1 MNFKISDFGMVKLFN
16 LDQTRTDTNK
26 IVGTLNSVMWV
37 NILVC
42 LLTRLIA
49 AMSVSFDQS
58 FSCYAD
64 SGNFTTN
71 TTYAKNQDFIL
82 HSLSNNVSEHGGF
95 FTVTVGQ
102 GSNKA
107 YALGLCRGD
116 ITSYV
121 CHSCVKLAV
130 DDLRARCPSQKE
142 AVSWSSDPPC
152 ILHYANCHFFKML
165 ELHSTTFAHNNRN
178 ITSNLPQY
186 DTVWESLMDSVV
198 TKASNGSSTLKY
210 ATGKANFT
218 ASKTIYALTQC
229 NPNLAHNDCDSC
241 LRELVS
247 FYKVCCHQKQGARIQ
262 NPNYWLGWDLHGFY
276 VPNPTTTAPSLSPP
290 LAPGTPLTITKG
302 NHASYYMNIPMIS
315 KILIRSLSS
324 WINKK
329 SDEKKLNKSIWVPS
343 LSAALGL
350 ALFSACCFFLCK
362 RINIQEDK
370 EDSQEVQ
377 LLDLVLGNV
386 PHENSS
392 GDFSLENMGRSLD
405 FPSIQLDILQAATN
419 NFCDENKLGQGGFGL
434 VYKGTRPN
442 GKEIAVKRL
451 SIISDQGL
459 LEFKNEV
466 ILIAKLQHRNLV
478 RLLGCCLE
486 KNEMLLVY
494 EFMPNRSLDVFL
506 FSLILEPLNSIII
519 FIIKGIA
526 RGIMYL
532 HEDSH
537 LRIIHRDL
545 KASNVL
551 LDHKMNPKILD
562 FGMAKIFGRDQNQAI
577 TNRIWIYG
585 VLLLEI
591 ISRKRNNG
599 FQLLEHG
606 ESLLTFAWKLWSKC
620 EGMKLIDEHLVEPS
634 VSAEVLKCIQ
644 IGLLCVQVDPANRPT
659 MSTVVS
665 MLGSDNITLHLPA
678 EPTFYVRH
686 FVVEP
691 IQPNSSYKICSI
703 NEVTMLNKSPR

>member
-1 MNFKISDFGMVKLFN
+1 
-16 LDQTRTDTNK
+16 
-26 IVGTLNSVMWV
+26 MWV

-42 LLTRLIA
+42 LLTHLIA
-49 AMSVSFDQS
+49 GMSVSFDQS

-71 TTYAKNQDFIL
+71 TTYAKNLDFIL
-82 HSLSNNVSEHGGF
+82 HSLPNNVSEHGGF

-116 ITSYV
+116 LTSYV
-121 CHSCVKLAV
+121 CHSCVKFAA
-130 DDLRARCPSQKE
+130 DDLRARCPNQKE

-152 ILHYANCHFFKML
+152 ILHYANRHFFKML
-165 ELHSTTFAHNNRN
+165 ELYPTTFVHNNRD
-178 ITSNLPQY
+178 ITSNLPQF

-229 NPNLAHNDCDSC
+229 NPKLAHNDCDSC
-241 LRELVS
+241 LMELVS

-262 NPNYWLGWDLHGFY
+262 NPNCWLGWDLHGFY
-276 VPNPTTTAPSLSPP
+276 VPNPATTAPSLSPP
-290 LAPGTPLTITKG
+290 LAPGTPLTITK
-302 NHASYYMNIPMIS
+302 
-315 KILIRSLSS
+315 
-324 WINKK
+324 
-329 SDEKKLNKSIWVPS
+329 DEKKLNKSIWVPS

-350 ALFSACCFFLCK
+350 ALFSACCFFLWK

-370 EDSQEVQ
+370 EDTQEVQ
-377 LLDLVLGNV
+377 LLDLVLGSV

-392 GDFSLENMGRSLD
+392 GDFNLENVGRSLD

-434 VYKGTRPN
+434 VYKGTLPN

-451 SIISDQGL
+451 SITSDQGL

-494 EFMPNRSLDVFL
+494 EFMPNRSLDVLL
-506 FSLILEPLNSIII
+506 FDSSLAMQLTWQKRFS
-519 FIIKGIA
+519 IIKGIA

-532 HEDSH
+532 HEDSR

-551 LDHKMNPKILD
+551 LDHDMNPKISD
-562 FGMAKIFGRDQNQAI
+562 FGLFSIKSDVFSFGVI
-577 TNRIWIYG
+577 
-585 VLLLEI
+585 LLEI
-591 ISRKRNNG
+591 INGKRNNG

-606 ESLLTFAWKLWSKC
+606 ESLLTFAWKLWSKG
-620 EGMKLIDEHLVEPS
+620 EGMELIDEHLVESS
-634 VSAEVLKCIQ
+634 VPAKVLKCIQ

-665 MLGSDNITLHLPA
+665 MLGSDSITLPIPA
-678 EPTFYVRH
+678 EPTFYVGH
-686 FVVEP
+686 FVAKP
-691 IQPNSSYKICSI
+691 IQPNSSDKICSV
-703 NEVTMLNKSPR
+703 NEVTMSNKWPR